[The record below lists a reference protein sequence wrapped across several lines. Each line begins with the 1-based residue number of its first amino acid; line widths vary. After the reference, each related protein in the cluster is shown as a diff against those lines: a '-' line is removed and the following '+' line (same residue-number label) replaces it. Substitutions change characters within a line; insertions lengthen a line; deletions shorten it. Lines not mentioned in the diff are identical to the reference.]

1 MRQTSHIAMT
11 VLLALGAGGCFE
23 LENAPFRVGT
33 VHGQLRE
40 SDPAVALVSVL
51 GYPELRG
58 SVAADGTFTLE
69 QVPSGQA
76 ELFII
81 ASASKTRRLA
91 LTVPG
96 GQSLSLGVVV
106 PEEASFLELR
116 LKAPSY
122 QRVDEARISL
132 VGTPVQGL
140 QPDDSG
146 ELLIG
151 PLPDGCYTL
160 AITLEDFPEVRAETC
175 VSIGETK
182 DVKVNLPAPSRGCT
196 ATGCSNGFHCAP
208 DDRCV
213 ECLEDA
219 HCGSN
224 LSCRNFRCEGQAP
237 FCTPCA
243 GDWKCRSDASC
254 QELPEGGA
262 ACVGRCE
269 DTDDCEDGFTCQT
282 GQCLPD
288 SARFAGCGAYR
299 SLGASCR
306 NDERCRALGLVNGLC
321 VEQACTLPCTDDRE
335 CPDSFKCGDTASG
348 RVCQPD

>member
-1 MRQTSHIAMT
+1 MRQTPHIVMT
-11 VLLALGAGGCFE
+11 ALLSLGVGGCFE

-33 VHGQLRE
+33 VHGQLRQ

-51 GYPELRG
+51 DHPELL
-58 SVAADGTFTLE
+58 SAVAPDGTFTLE
-69 QVPSGQA
+69 QVPSGEA

-81 ASASKTRRLA
+81 ASASKALRPA

-96 GQSLSLGVVV
+96 GQSVSLGLVE
-106 PEEASFLELR
+106 PAEASFLELR
-116 LKAPSY
+116 LKAPGY
-122 QRVDEARISL
+122 QDVDEAWIDV
-132 VGTPVQGL
+132 VGTPLQGL
-140 QPDDSG
+140 RPDESG
-146 ELLIG
+146 RLLVG

-160 AITLEDFPEVRAETC
+160 AVSLEGFPEVRSETC

-182 DVKVNLPAPSRGCT
+182 DVKVNLPAPNSGCT
-196 ATGCSNGFHCAP
+196 ETGCSDGFHCAP

-224 LSCRNFRCEGQAP
+224 LVCQNSRCEGQAP

-243 GDWKCRSDASC
+243 GDWNCRSDASC
-254 QELPEGGA
+254 QELPQGGS
-262 ACVGRCE
+262 ACVERC
-269 DTDDCEDGFTCQT
+269 DDGDACEDGFTCQA

-288 SARFAGCGAYR
+288 TARFNGCGAYL
-299 SLGASCR
+299 SLGADCEG
-306 NDERCRALGLVNGLC
+306 DERCRALGLVNGLC
-321 VEQACTLPCTDDRE
+321 VEAKCTLPCTEDRE
-335 CPDSFKCGDTASG
+335 CSDTFRCSDTAFG